1 MLPLRCGSS
10 GRPQGREFRNA
21 KPAAARTAVF
31 SVSESK
37 KKPLEE
43 ERRQCG
49 HEKVHVKHVE
59 VKKYKWGMKPGGPQL
74 TFVCRKY

>member
-1 MLPLRCGSS
+1 MEVLGGHRAESFGMLNQP
-10 GRPQGREFRNA
+10 

-31 SVSESK
+31 SVSKSK
-37 KKPLEE
+37 KKLLEE

-74 TFVCRKY
+74 TFVRRKY